1 MSWKDNIRFILVE
14 PKEPG
19 NAGSTAR
26 AIKNMGFRK
35 LALVKPF
42 RNITTRKEYLRYI
55 KDTDFLIAQ
64 PEKALL
70 DMFYLCLKG
79 LRKLPT
85 EELDLSRI
93 NIRTFRLYAEKI
105 AVPQFQTF
113 IRKHKMV

>member
-1 MSWKDNIRFILVE
+1 MVYVISSV
-14 PKEPG
+14 
-19 NAGSTAR
+19 
-26 AIKNMGFRK
+26 
-35 LALVKPF
+35 
-42 RNITTRKEYLRYI
+42 TTRKSFAFEHTKTYEYTHIDAQLYWRYI

-70 DMFYLCLKG
+70 DMFYFCLKG